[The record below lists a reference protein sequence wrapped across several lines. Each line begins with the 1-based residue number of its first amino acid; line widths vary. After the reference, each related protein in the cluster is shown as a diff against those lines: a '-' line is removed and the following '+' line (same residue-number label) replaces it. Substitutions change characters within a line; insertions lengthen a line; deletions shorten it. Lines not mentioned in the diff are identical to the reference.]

1 MNLLLLHKKVM
12 EGKLGLEG
20 FWGPGR
26 DQAFSIC
33 PCSVLYPHLLQF
45 TEGN

>member
-33 PCSVLYPHLLQF
+33 PRSVLYPHLLQF